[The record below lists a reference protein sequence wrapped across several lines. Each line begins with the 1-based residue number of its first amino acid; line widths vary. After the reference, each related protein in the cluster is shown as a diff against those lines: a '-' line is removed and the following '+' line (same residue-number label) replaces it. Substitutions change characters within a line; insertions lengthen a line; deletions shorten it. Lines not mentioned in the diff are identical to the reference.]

1 VRIGRRHPKT
11 GCNSREVVCQSFWAI
26 SSLNTVVFEQQIWY
40 TKNALA
46 NIAEDFGPGDAKKMW
61 AGINDHDQEPSRVQV
76 LTVTSNRDVEIMP
89 SVEAMAGG
97 KTCG

>member
-1 VRIGRRHPKT
+1 MRIGRRHPKT
-11 GCNSREVVCQSFWAI
+11 GCNSREVVCQSSWSI
-26 SSLNTVVFEQQIWY
+26 SSTDTVVVEQQIWY

-46 NIAEDFGPGDAKKMW
+46 NIAEGFGPGDAKKMW
-61 AGINDHDQEPSRVQV
+61 AGINDRDQEPSRVQV
-76 LTVTSNRDVEIMP
+76 PTVTSNRDVGIMP